1 MRIMKRIV
9 LTIVAAAIACAAFAQ
24 TIPAGPEFH
33 TGRLGNGMTYYVCHN
48 ENPAGCAEFYIAH
61 NVGALQE
68 EDSQNGLAHFLEHMA
83 FNGSKHYD
91 GNSLLKFLAKEG
103 VRFGY
108 NVNAYTTRRETV
120 YNISV
125 VPLVR
130 ESFVDSVLLILH
142 DWSCDISCEPQ
153 ALDDERGVIS
163 EEYRL
168 RDDSRSHVALLQN
181 NLIYKGG
188 KQAER
193 SVIGTLDVING
204 FKREE
209 ILDFYHKWY
218 RPDLQAIIVVGD
230 FDVDW
235 MEAKI
240 QKQFADIPMPENAPQ
255 KENYSAPHLDQ
266 PLFQDVADNMIQ
278 FYALKI
284 FCKQPYPS
292 REERGSEAYIKD
304 LYCRNIVS
312 SVLAERLKKA
322 SREKTSPAR
331 SAILTTSE
339 YEPDYFISLFTV
351 TPKETTLVGDC
362 LELTRREIR
371 RLLLHGISPAEFEAA
386 KLYTAQRYHLDR
398 PLVREDVKS
407 ADIVSSAIG
416 HFLKNHPLLHPVDL
430 QEIETRILGEI
441 NYKDILPYPAKM
453 FRDCETV
460 YSIFYNPEEH
470 PGIAPSQEEMKAILA
485 KVGAEDIGPKFL
497 EYKTPD
503 LGVTAPQGSIRKVTP
518 KKGYEVWSLSNG
530 AKVYFKQAQPVASNY
545 HLAMQYR
552 WDTGAK
558 TYDPAKIT
566 PSRFAAAYLA
576 QNLGF
581 RGLEKPEFKNYP
593 ELSGF
598 GFSVSAARNRA
609 AFTMTVGKGKEENA
623 FKTAFLTLSE
633 PCFGKQLEKTKENN
647 LKSLAR
653 KKKPITLF
661 EERCNREVYGNHP
674 WLQVID
680 SAAVE
685 AVDIALVEDVFHRA
699 FGDYKNMS
707 VFICTDLDRSL
718 IEDYVCRYVASLDGN
733 YPYRKSKVKAP
744 APQVKGTM
752 LIEETQK
759 PESEPLTNI
768 YYAFLRKEKATT
780 RNLIISDFLDYILS
794 ARYNDLIRE
803 ERGGAYHVGYSTEVP
818 DNPEHPWR
826 GIVQFKTRPDVAG
839 VVLQDVRDVMDQMCK
854 EGPTDVEMEMARKY
868 ILKRHGELEAR
879 AKRSIG
885 TQLDRLEDT
894 VLLGRDYDC
903 DYDRFV
909 LGITA
914 GDVRK
919 MARRFAAGDILKEI
933 YTEK

>member
-1 MRIMKRIV
+1 MKRFFLMLAALAIFA
-9 LTIVAAAIACAAFAQ
+9 VANAQ
-24 TIPAGPEFH
+24 PIPAGQEFR

-48 ENPAGCAEFYIAH
+48 ENPAGCAEFFIAH

-83 FNGSKHYD
+83 FNGSKHYE

-142 DWSCDISCEPQ
+142 DWSCDISCEPK

-168 RDDSRSHVALLQN
+168 RDDSRSHVALIQN
-181 NLIYKGG
+181 NLVYKGA

-193 SVIGTLDVING
+193 SVIGSLDVINN

-240 QKQFADIPMPENAPQ
+240 QKQFADIPMPVNAPQ
-255 KENYSAPHLDQ
+255 KETYLPPHLDQ
-266 PLFQDVADNMIQ
+266 PLFQDVADNMIK

-292 REERGSEAYIKD
+292 REERGTEAFIKD

-322 SREKTSPAR
+322 AREKTSPAR
-331 SAILTTSE
+331 SAVLTTSE
-339 YEPDYFISLFTV
+339 YEPDYYISLFTV
-351 TPKETTLVGDC
+351 TPKETTLVGEC
-362 LELTRREIR
+362 LEFTQREIR
-371 RLLLHGISPAEFEAA
+371 RMLLHGISPAEFEAA

-398 PLVREDVKS
+398 PLAREDVKS
-407 ADIVSSAIG
+407 SDIVNGIIG
-416 HFLKNHPLLHPVDL
+416 HFLKNHPLVHPVDL
-430 QEIETRILGEI
+430 QEIETRVLGEI
-441 NYKDILPYPAKM
+441 TFQDVLQYPPKM
-453 FRDCETV
+453 FRDCELI
-460 YSIFYNPEEH
+460 YSTFYNPEDN
-470 PGIAPSQEEMKAILA
+470 PGIAPSEQEVKDILA
-485 KVGAEDIGPKFL
+485 KVNAENIGPAYL

-503 LGVTAPQGSIRKVTP
+503 LSVTAPQGTIRKVTP

-530 AKVYFKQAQPVASNY
+530 AKVYYKKADPVASNY

-552 WDTGAK
+552 WDTGANS
-558 TYDPAKIT
+558 YDQTKLT
-566 PSRFAAAYLA
+566 PSRFAAGYLA
-576 QNLGF
+576 HNLGF
-581 RGLEKPEFKNYP
+581 RGVEHMDFKNYP

-598 GFSVSAARNRA
+598 SMMVSALKAKTA
-609 AFTMTVGKGKEENA
+609 ITVTAGKGKEENA
-623 FKTAFLTLSE
+623 FKAVFLSLTE
-633 PCFGKQLEKTKENN
+633 PYFGKQLEKTKENN
-647 LKSLAR
+647 LKSLGR
-653 KKKPITLF
+653 KKRPVILF
-661 EERCNREVYGNHP
+661 EERCDREVYGNHP
-674 WLQVID
+674 WMALID

-685 AVDIALVEDVFHRA
+685 ATDMALVEDVFHRA

-707 VFICTDLDRSL
+707 VFICSDLDRSM
-718 IEDYVCRYVASLDGN
+718 IEDYVCRYVASLTGD
-733 YPYRKSKVKAP
+733 YPYKKAKLKSP

-752 LIEETQK
+752 LIEDTQK

-768 YYAFLRKEKATT
+768 YYAFMRKEKATT
-780 RNLIISDFLDYILS
+780 RNIVISDFLDYILS
-794 ARYNDLIRE
+794 ARYLELIRE
-803 ERGGAYHVGYSTEVP
+803 ERGGAYHVGYTTSIP
-818 DNPEHPWR
+818 DEPSHPWS
-826 GIVQFKTRPDVAG
+826 GIVQFKTRPDVADI
-839 VVLQDVRDVMDQMCK
+839 VLQDVQDVMDKMCL
-854 EGPTDVEMEMARKY
+854 EGPTEQEMDMAGKY
-868 ILKRHGELEAR
+868 ILKRHGELEVR

-903 DYDRFV
+903 DYDAIV
-909 LGITA
+909 NSITA
-914 GDVRK
+914 KDVQK
-919 MARRFAAGDILKEI
+919 MARHFAAGDILKEI

>member
-1 MRIMKRIV
+1 MKRFF
-9 LTIVAAAIACAAFAQ
+9 LLLAALAVYAVSFAQ
-24 TIPAGPEFH
+24 PIPAGQEFR
-33 TGRLGNGMTYYVCHN
+33 TGRLGNGLTYYVCHN

-83 FNGSKHYD
+83 FNGSKHFE
-91 GNSLLKFLAKEG
+91 GNSLLKFLAREG

-142 DWSCDISCEPQ
+142 DWSCDISCEPA

-168 RDDSRSHVALLQN
+168 RDDSRSHVALIQN
-181 NLIYKGG
+181 NLVYKGS

-193 SVIGTLDVING
+193 SVIGSLDVING

-235 MEAKI
+235 MVAKI
-240 QKQFADIPMPENAPQ
+240 RKQFADIPMPADAPQ
-255 KENYSAPHLDQ
+255 KEHYFPPHLDQ
-266 PLFQDVADNMIQ
+266 PLFQDVADNMIK

-284 FCKQPYPS
+284 FCKQPYPGW
-292 REERGSEAYIKD
+292 EERGSESYIKD

-322 SREKTSPAR
+322 ARAKTSPAR

-339 YEPDYFISLFTV
+339 YEPDYYISLFTV
-351 TPKETTLVGDC
+351 TPKETSLVAEC
-362 LELTRREIR
+362 LEFTQREIR
-371 RLLLHGISPAEFEAA
+371 RMLLHGISPAEFEAA

-398 PLVREDVKS
+398 PLDREDIKS
-407 ADIVSSAIG
+407 SEIVTGIIG
-416 HFLKNHPLLHPVDL
+416 HFLKNHPLLNPVDL
-430 QEIETRILGEI
+430 QEIETRVLGEI
-441 NYKDILPYPAKM
+441 AYKDILPYPAKM
-453 FRDCETV
+453 FRDCELI
-460 YSIFYNPEEH
+460 YSTFYNPEDN
-470 PGIAPSQEEMKAILA
+470 PGIAPSEEEMKAILER
-485 KVGAEDIGPKFL
+485 VNAENIGPAYL

-503 LGVTAPQGSIRKVTP
+503 LSVTAPQGTIRKVTP

-530 AKVYFKQAQPVASNY
+530 AKVYYKKAHPVTSNY

-552 WDTGAK
+552 WDTGARSYNPDK
-558 TYDPAKIT
+558 LT

-598 GFSVSAARNRA
+598 GFSVSAAKSRA
-609 AFTMTVGKGKEENA
+609 AISITAGKGKEENA

-633 PCFGKQLEKTKENN
+633 PYFGKQLEKSKENN

-653 KKKPITLF
+653 KKRPVVLF
-661 EERCNREVYGNHP
+661 EERCDREVYGNHP
-674 WLQVID
+674 WMQVID

-685 AVDIALVEDVFHRA
+685 AVDMALVEDVFHRA
-699 FGDYKNMS
+699 FGDFKNMS
-707 VFICTDLDRSL
+707 VFICSDLDKSV
-718 IEDYVCRYVASLDGN
+718 IEDYVCRYVASLNGD
-733 YPYRKSKVKAP
+733 YPYRKSSVKAP

-752 LIEETQK
+752 LIEETHK

-780 RNLIISDFLDYILS
+780 RNLVISDFLDYIMS

-803 ERGGAYHVGYSTEVP
+803 ERGGAYHVGYATAVP
-818 DNPEHPWR
+818 DNPSHPWR
-826 GIVQFKTRPDVAG
+826 GIVQFKTRPDMADI
-839 VVLQDVRDVMDQMCK
+839 VLQDVADVMEQMCK
-854 EGPTDVEMEMARKY
+854 EGPTDVEMEMAGKY

-879 AKRSIG
+879 AERSIG
-885 TQLDRLEDT
+885 TQLDRLEET

-903 DYDRFV
+903 DYEKILRS
-909 LGITA
+909 ITA
-914 GDVRK
+914 KDVQK
-919 MARRFAAGDILKEI
+919 MARHFAAGDILKEI